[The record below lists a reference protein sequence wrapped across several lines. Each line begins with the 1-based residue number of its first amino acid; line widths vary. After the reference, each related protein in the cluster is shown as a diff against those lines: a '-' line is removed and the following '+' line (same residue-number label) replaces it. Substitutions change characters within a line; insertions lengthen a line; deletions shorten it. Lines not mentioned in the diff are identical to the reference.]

1 MNEVFYDLLDIYIV
15 IYFDNIMIY
24 SNNLE
29 DHKKHIKEVL
39 RKLWDNKLY
48 ALPTKCVFHQNRI
61 EFLGFILEL
70 DCLRIDK
77 SQVQT
82 IQDWLILY
90 WVKNV

>member
-48 ALPTKCVFHQNRI
+48 ALSTKCVFYQNRI

>member
-15 IYFDNIMIY
+15 IYFDNIMVY

-29 DHKKHIKEVL
+29 DYKKHMKEVL
-39 RKLWDNKLY
+39 RRLQDNKLY
-48 ALPTKCVFHQNRI
+48 ASPTKCVFHQNRVK
-61 EFLGFILEL
+61 FLEFILES

-82 IQDWLILY
+82 IQD
-90 WVKNV
+90 